1 MAFGIQQ
8 PPHMNKTKQ
17 VGVFRNKTTQGTP
30 LGIYIGLN
38 APPFGLILVGGT
50 SCKKNNNFW
59 GGGKII
65 LEYYMRKTKHKTKMR
80 IGRASWVHYPRH
92 KPPGGIETHSAR
104 ASHARAQVG
113 VRIAPEGGPKLD
125 GRLNWG

>member
-1 MAFGIQQ
+1 
-8 PPHMNKTKQ
+8 MNKTKQ

-50 SCKKNNNFW
+50 SCKKNNNL
-59 GGGKII
+59 GGVPEII

-80 IGRASWVHYPRH
+80 IWGASWVHYPRH
-92 KPPGGIETHSAR
+92 KPPGGFETHPAC